1 MSFSESAMLSSG
13 IYQATASATTTVYIT
28 QTSTCPVET
37 PNSTSIAPSLIYT
50 SQPSVPLPLC
60 NSTSDNSQSGESCQ
74 DSFGNTFNLAAD
86 GVQLTGDVARQI
98 SAADFNACLLSC
110 DQTPGCVAANYIDG
124 SCTLLNSVT
133 GQEPISYG
141 IAGRAAAAFR
151 PSGVNT
157 VYTTG
162 QNLPT
167 STAAATTTVFSYQN
181 FTVTSNPSTCGF
193 TSISTATVTESS
205 FGSSISCSIPPAST
219 VTSSLVETTTVVSYQ
234 DAPSDILTVTSFLP
248 TTIDASDILTVT
260 SFLPTIINASCPAA
274 PLNLSTSQP
283 TATIKFTQLGNTTY
297 QNLTLAADTH
307 TLPAETLTA
316 LETTREYTAVFLT
329 STETLTSVRETRYA
343 LNNTIIQTS
352 QIYTTVFVTNTV
364 TTSTEAFVTA
374 TFNNTI
380 LSIPPAQT
388 ETSTPPASN
397 YTTTLMQ
404 TTVVTENVTQSV
416 PYTIGPSEVSY
427 LETSGAEFCSSFMSY
442 AAPTNTRTATF
453 TPEVATQTAET
464 TQFVTSGVAT
474 VTGNTIRWKRD
485 IASTTPTHQTVDYVP
500 PYSAVILAT
509 TQLPI
514 TTASNG
520 SEPLAVRFRMQKRQ
534 DPYVVPTPT
543 SIVGWPKCLISQAC
557 AQVATG
563 VSSAEHTTTLPAET
577 STLVQTA
584 TSVVASASCVVPAQD
599 PAYTSFT
606 PIWGEWSGDTLGNNP
621 SPHYQEEAVIQL
633 PFPVCLGGYCSPV
646 ITVGTDGY
654 IVYTDATTNSLV
666 VLNAFTWQGGGLYI
680 YPGVNGVF
688 YRIAGPVGARS
699 LVVSW
704 YAGTFEQG
712 AEQNH
717 FTITLFENAQ
727 VAQLKYYDVV
737 QAQPQAFA
745 YIQIG
750 DVGTDILTSGNPF
763 NPSTQF
769 SLLTSPGST
778 TVTVSPS
785 LHDRIDCCTK
795 FYWHSCTEYQPPSA
809 GYYTCPANNA
819 QNVTDPNTGVRYYL
833 GCGKNTFGSYRAVS
847 VPSGFNDC
855 FAYCSPGTADYIAPP
870 APAAGQGG
878 VAGECVGFAFHGGG
892 ATGVGPGT
900 CYLLNGFPQRY
911 SESNSVGAVRPE
923 YFGGMF

>member
-1 MSFSESAMLSSG
+1 MFDNTERNLLHFWFFNLYCVEMLTDDPTPDSA
-13 IYQATASATTTVYIT
+13 
-28 QTSTCPVET
+28 
-37 PNSTSIAPSLIYT
+37 SIAPSLIYT
-50 SQPSVPLPLC
+50 SQPSAPLPLC
-60 NSTSDNSQSGESCQ
+60 NSTSDNAQSGETCQ
-74 DSFGNTFNLAAD
+74 DSYGNTFILAAD
-86 GVQLTGDVARQI
+86 GVRLTGDIAKELN
-98 SAADFNACLLSC
+98 AADLNTCLLSC

-162 QNLPT
+162 QDVPT
-167 STAAATTTVFSYQN
+167 STAAATTT
-181 FTVTSNPSTCGF
+181 
-193 TSISTATVTESS
+193 
-205 FGSSISCSIPPAST
+205 
-219 VTSSLVETTTVVSYQ
+219 
-234 DAPSDILTVTSFLP
+234 
-248 TTIDASDILTVT
+248 
-260 SFLPTIINASCPAA
+260 
-274 PLNLSTSQP
+274 
-283 TATIKFTQLGNTTY
+283 LGNTTY

-316 LETTREYTAVFLT
+316 FETTREYTTVFLT
-329 STETLTSVRETRYA
+329 STETLTSVRETQSV
-343 LNNTIIQTS
+343 LNNTITQTS
-352 QIYTTVFVTNTV
+352 QIYTTAFVTNTV

-374 TFNNTI
+374 TINNTI

-388 ETSTPPASN
+388 ETTIPPASN

-404 TTVVTENVTQSV
+404 TTVLTENVTQSV
-416 PYTIGPSEVSY
+416 PYTIGPSEVGY
-427 LETSGAEFCSSFMSY
+427 LEASGAEFCSSFMGY

-453 TPEVATQTAET
+453 TPEPATQTAET
-464 TQFVTSGVAT
+464 TQLVTSGVAT

-485 IASTTPTHQTVDYVP
+485 LPSTTPTYQTVDYVP

-520 SEPLAVRFRMQKRQ
+520 TEPLAVRLRMQKRQ

-563 VSSAEHTTTLPAET
+563 VSSAEQTTTLPAET

-606 PIWGEWSGDTLGNNP
+606 PIWGEWSGDTLGDNRET
-621 SPHYQEEAVIQL
+621 HYQEEAVIQL
-633 PFPVCLGGYCSPV
+633 PFPVSLGGYCSPV

-654 IVYTDATTNSLV
+654 IVYNDATTNSLPI
-666 VLNAFTWQGGGLYI
+666 I
-680 YPGVNGVF
+680 YLGANGVF

-699 LVVSW
+699 LVFSW
-704 YAGTFEQG
+704 YAGTYEQG

-745 YIQIG
+745 YIQLG
-750 DVGTDILTSGNPF
+750 EVGTDILPAGTPF
-763 NPSTQF
+763 EPSTQI
-769 SLLTSPGST
+769 SLLTTPGST
-778 TVTVSPS
+778 TVTISPS

-795 FYWHSCTEYQPPSA
+795 SLRWHSCTEYRPPSA
-809 GYYTCPANNA
+809 GYYTCPGNDA
-819 QNVTDPNTGVRYYL
+819 QNVTDPYGIQYYL
-833 GCGKNTFGSYRAVS
+833 GCGKNTVGSYTAVK

-855 FAYCSPGTADYIAPP
+855 FAYCSPGSAQYIAPP
-870 APAAGQGG
+870 APPALDQAA
-878 VAGECVGFAFHGGG
+878 ECVGFAFHGGG

-900 CYLLNGFPQRY
+900 CYLLNYFPQRY

-923 YFGGMF
+923 YFGGSF

>member
-1 MSFSESAMLSSG
+1 M
-13 IYQATASATTTVYIT
+13 
-28 QTSTCPVET
+28 
-37 PNSTSIAPSLIYT
+37 
-50 SQPSVPLPLC
+50 
-60 NSTSDNSQSGESCQ
+60 
-74 DSFGNTFNLAAD
+74 FNLVAD

-98 SAADFNACLLSC
+98 SAADFNTCLLSC

-133 GQEPISYG
+133 GQEPIFYG

-151 PSGVNT
+151 PPGVNM

-162 QNLPT
+162 LDVPT
-167 STAAATTTVFSYQN
+167 SKAAATTTVFSYQN

-193 TSISTATVTESS
+193 TSFSTATVTKSS
-205 FGSSISCSIPPAST
+205 FGSSLNCSMPPAST
-219 VTSSLVETTTVVSYQ
+219 VTSSSVETTTVVSYQ
-234 DAPSDILTVTSFLP
+234 DAQSNILTVTSFLPTSINASDILTVTSFLP
-248 TTIDASDILTVT
+248 TTI
-260 SFLPTIINASCPAA
+260 NASCPAA
-274 PLNLSTSQP
+274 PLNLPTSQP
-283 TATIKFTQLGNTTY
+283 TATLTVTASLANLSCPAVQNLTSIDIAIPTVTTTTTITFTQLGNTTY

-316 LETTREYTAVFLT
+316 FETTREYTTVLLT
-329 STETLTSVRETRYA
+329 STETLTSVRETQSV
-343 LNNTIIQTS
+343 LNNTITQTS
-352 QIYTTVFVTNTV
+352 QIYTTVFITNTV

-374 TFNNTI
+374 TINNTI

-388 ETSTPPASN
+388 ETTTPPASN
-397 YTTTLMQ
+397 YTTTFVQ
-404 TTVVTENVTQSV
+404 TTVLTENVTQSV

-427 LETSGAEFCSSFMSY
+427 LEASGAEFCSSFMGY

-453 TPEVATQTAET
+453 TPEIATQTAGT

-474 VTGNTIRWKRD
+474 VTENTIRWKRD
-485 IASTTPTHQTVDYVP
+485 IASTTPTYRTIDYVP

-514 TTASNG
+514 TAASNG
-520 SEPLAVRFRMQKRQ
+520 TEPLTVRLRMQKRQ

-563 VSSAEHTTTLPAET
+563 VSSAEQTTTLPAET

-584 TSVVASASCVVPAQD
+584 TSGVASASCVVPAQD

-633 PFPVCLGGYCSPV
+633 PFPVCLAGYCSSV

-654 IVYTDATTNSLV
+654 IVYNDATTNSLV
-666 VLNAFTWQGGGLYI
+666 LLNAFTWQGGGLYI

-699 LVVSW
+699 LVFSW
-704 YAGTFEQG
+704 YAGTFDQG

-737 QAQPQAFA
+737 QVQPQAFA
-745 YIQIG
+745 YLQLG
-750 DVGTDILTSGNPF
+750 DVGTDILTAGTPF
-763 NPSTQF
+763 APSTQL
-769 SLLTSPGST
+769 SLFTSPGST

-795 FYWHSCTEYQPPSA
+795 SSWHSCTESLPPSA
-809 GYYTCPANNA
+809 GFYTCPANDA
-819 QNVTDPNTGVRYYL
+819 QNVTDPTTGLQYYL
-833 GCGKNTFGSYRAVS
+833 GCGKNTIGAYTAVD
-847 VPSGFNDC
+847 VPTGFNGC
-855 FAYCSPGTADYIAPP
+855 FAYCSPGTAQYIAPP
-870 APAAGQGG
+870 APPAGQQRM
-878 VAGECVGFAFHGGG
+878 AGECVGFAFHGGG
-892 ATGVGPGT
+892 ATGVGAGT
-900 CYLLNGFPQRY
+900 CYLLNFFPQRY
-911 SESNSVGAVRPE
+911 SVDNSVGAVRPE
-923 YFGGMF
+923 FFGGGF

>member
-1 MSFSESAMLSSG
+1 MSFSESTMFSSG

-28 QTSTCPVET
+28 QTSTCPLAT
-37 PNSTSIAPSLIYT
+37 PNSASIAPSLIYT
-50 SQPSVPLPLC
+50 SQPSVPLPQC
-60 NSTSDNSQSGESCQ
+60 NSTSDNSQPGDSCQ
-74 DSFGNTFNLAAD
+74 DSYGNTFNLAAD
-86 GVQLTGDVARQI
+86 GVRLTGDVARQI
-98 SAADFNACLLSC
+98 SAADFNTCLLSC

-124 SCTLLNSVT
+124 SCVLLNSVT
-133 GQEPISYG
+133 GQEPTSYG

-162 QNLPT
+162 QAVPT

-193 TSISTATVTESS
+193 SSISTATVTESS
-205 FGSSISCSIPPAST
+205 FGSSMNCSVRPTST
-219 VTSSLVETTTVVSYQ
+219 VISSSIETTTIVSYQ

-248 TTIDASDILTVT
+248 TTI
-260 SFLPTIINASCPAA
+260 NASCPAA

-283 TATIKFTQLGNTTY
+283 TATLTVTASLAGLSCPAVQNLTSIDVAIPTVTTTATITFTQLGNTTY
-297 QNLTLAADTH
+297 QNLTLAAETH

-316 LETTREYTAVFLT
+316 FETTREYTTVFLT
-329 STETLTSVRETRYA
+329 STETLTSVRGTQSV
-343 LNNTIIQTS
+343 LNNTITQTS

-374 TFNNTI
+374 TINNTI

-388 ETSTPPASN
+388 ETTVPPASN

-404 TTVVTENVTQSV
+404 TTVLTENVTQSV
-416 PYTIGPSEVSY
+416 PYTIGPSEFSY
-427 LETSGAEFCSSFMSY
+427 LEASGAEFCSSFMS
-442 AAPTNTRTATF
+442 PTNTRTATF
-453 TPEVATQTAET
+453 TPEMATQTAET
-464 TQFVTSGVAT
+464 TQLVTSGVAT
-474 VTGNTIRWKRD
+474 VTGDTIRWKRGLP
-485 IASTTPTHQTVDYVP
+485 STTPTYQTVDYVP

-514 TTASNG
+514 KAPSNG
-520 SEPLAVRFRMQKRQ
+520 SEPLAVRLRMQKRQ

-563 VSSAEHTTTLPAET
+563 VSSAEQTTTLPAET

-606 PIWGEWSGDTLGNNP
+606 SIWGEWSGDTLGDNRET
-621 SPHYQEEAVIQL
+621 HYQEEAIIQL
-633 PFPVCLGGYCSPV
+633 PFPVCLGGYCSAV

-654 IVYTDATTNSLV
+654 IVYYDATTNSLV
-666 VLNAFTWQGGGLYI
+666 VLNAFTWQGSDLYI
-680 YPGVNGVF
+680 YPGANGVS

-699 LVVSW
+699 LVFSW
-704 YAGTFEQG
+704 YAGTYEQG

-737 QAQPQAFA
+737 QVQPQAFA
-745 YIQIG
+745 YIQLG
-750 DVGTDILTSGNPF
+750 DVGTDILPAGNPF
-763 NPSTQF
+763 TRSTQI
-769 SLLTSPGST
+769 SLLTVPGST
-778 TVTVSPS
+778 TVTISPT
-785 LHDRIDCCTK
+785 LHDRIDCCTQSLR
-795 FYWHSCTEYQPPSA
+795 WHSCTEYLPPSA
-809 GYYTCPANNA
+809 GYYTCPDNDA
-819 QNVTDPNTGVRYYL
+819 QNVTDPYGMTYYL
-833 GCGKNTFGSYRAVS
+833 GCGKNTAGSYRAVE
-847 VPSGFNDC
+847 VPGGFNDC
-855 FAYCSPGTADYIAPP
+855 FAYCSPGSAQYLAPP
-870 APAAGQGG
+870 APPARGQAA
-878 VAGECVGFAFHGGG
+878 ECVGFAFHGG
-892 ATGVGPGT
+892 
-900 CYLLNGFPQRY
+900 
-911 SESNSVGAVRPE
+911 E
-923 YFGGMF
+923 

>member
-1 MSFSESAMLSSG
+1 M
-13 IYQATASATTTVYIT
+13 
-28 QTSTCPVET
+28 
-37 PNSTSIAPSLIYT
+37 
-50 SQPSVPLPLC
+50 
-60 NSTSDNSQSGESCQ
+60 
-74 DSFGNTFNLAAD
+74 
-86 GVQLTGDVARQI
+86 
-98 SAADFNACLLSC
+98 
-110 DQTPGCVAANYIDG
+110 
-124 SCTLLNSVT
+124 
-133 GQEPISYG
+133 
-141 IAGRAAAAFR
+141 
-151 PSGVNT
+151 

-162 QNLPT
+162 QAVPT

-193 TSISTATVTESS
+193 TSISTATVTESG
-205 FGSSISCSIPPAST
+205 FGSSMNCSVRPAST
-219 VTSSLVETTTVVSYQ
+219 VVSSSIETTTIVSYQ

-248 TTIDASDILTVT
+248 TTIDAR
-260 SFLPTIINASCPAA
+260 CPAA
-274 PLNLSTSQP
+274 PLYFSTSQP
-283 TATIKFTQLGNTTY
+283 IATLTVTASLASLSCPAAQNLTSIDVAVPTVTTTATITFTQLGNTTY

-316 LETTREYTAVFLT
+316 FETTCEYITVFLT
-329 STETLTSVRETRYA
+329 STETLTSVRETQSV
-343 LNNTIIQTS
+343 LNNTITQTS

-374 TFNNTI
+374 TINNTI

-388 ETSTPPASN
+388 ATTTPPASN

-404 TTVVTENVTQSV
+404 TTVLTENVTQSV
-416 PYTIGPSEVSY
+416 PYTIGPSDVSY
-427 LETSGAEFCSSFMSY
+427 LEASGADFCSSFMSY
-442 AAPTNTRTATF
+442 AAPTNTQTATF

-464 TQFVTSGVAT
+464 TQLVTSGVAT

-485 IASTTPTHQTVDYVP
+485 IPATTPPYQTVDYVP

-520 SEPLAVRFRMQKRQ
+520 TKPLAVRLRMQQRQ

-563 VSSAEHTTTLPAET
+563 VSSAERTTTLPAET
-577 STLVQTA
+577 STLVQTS

-606 PIWGEWSGDTLGNNP
+606 PIWGEWSGDTLGDNRET
-621 SPHYQEEAVIQL
+621 HYQEEAVIQL

-654 IVYTDATTNSLV
+654 IVYSDATTNSLV
-666 VLNAFTWQGGGLYI
+666 VLNAFTRQGSGLYI
-680 YPGVNGVF
+680 YPGANGVF
-688 YRIAGPVGARS
+688 YRIAGPFGARS
-699 LVVSW
+699 LVFSW
-704 YAGTFEQG
+704 YAGTYEQG

-745 YIQIG
+745 YIQ
-750 DVGTDILTSGNPF
+750 L
-763 NPSTQF
+763 
-769 SLLTSPGST
+769 GST
-778 TVTVSPS
+778 TVTISPS
-785 LHDRIDCCTK
+785 LHDHINCCTK
-795 FYWHSCTEYQPPSA
+795 SLRWHSCTEYLPASP
-809 GYYTCPANNA
+809 GYYSCPGHDA
-819 QNVTDPNTGVRYYL
+819 QNITDPSGVIYYL
-833 GCGKNTFGSYRAVS
+833 GCGKNTAGSYTAVKA
-847 VPSGFNDC
+847 PAGFNDC
-855 FAYCSPGTADYIAPP
+855 FAYCSPGTAQYIAPP
-870 APAAGQGG
+870 APPARGQAA
-878 VAGECVGFAFHGGG
+878 ECVGFAFHGGG

-900 CYLLNGFPQRY
+900 CYLLNSFPQRY
-911 SESNSVGAVRPE
+911 SEENSAGAVRPE
-923 YFGGMF
+923 YFGGAF